1 MTTTIT
7 AENICSA
14 LTRRVN
20 AKLTAIATRMATIDS
35 RRRLAASIRGTL
47 THPGLRIEN
56 RVSATADDL
65 EALASALDDDTLEL
79 DPACAVAC
87 FRLVSDYSE
96 SPLLNHTASAEELR
110 SAVDRIR
117 SGFTANRAA
126 A

>member
-1 MTTTIT
+1 
-7 AENICSA
+7 
-14 LTRRVN
+14 
-20 AKLTAIATRMATIDS
+20 MATIES

-47 THPGLRIEN
+47 GQPGLPIEI
-56 RVSATADDL
+56 RVSATADEL

-87 FRLVSDYSE
+87 FRLVSDYSV
-96 SPLLNHTASAEELR
+96 SPLLNHAASAGELR

-117 SGFTANRAA
+117 SGFTASRAA